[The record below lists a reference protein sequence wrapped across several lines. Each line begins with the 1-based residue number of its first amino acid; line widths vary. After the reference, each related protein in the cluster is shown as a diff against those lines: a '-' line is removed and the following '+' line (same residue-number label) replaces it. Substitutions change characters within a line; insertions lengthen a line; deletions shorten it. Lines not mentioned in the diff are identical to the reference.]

1 MELIFKFCIFL
12 PIIQLI
18 FLIMALIYQNIKL
31 IYYLTPLLCYGRKG
45 RGRLCGHNFIAD
57 GILREIILKGNLG
70 FSHPQK
76 PFPRLAGFD
85 IIFFIPGQVKMLR
98 KQFCII
104 PGLVQHRNEVCRI
117 QDVLD
122 LGGTE

>member
-1 MELIFKFCIFL
+1 MKHIYKNLNFYGIMELICEFIR
-12 PIIQLI
+12 LI
-18 FLIMALIYQNIKL
+18 LQSIKL
-31 IYYLTPLLCYGRKG
+31 IYQSTPLLCCGRNG
-45 RGRLCGHNFIAD
+45 LCRFCGHDFIAD